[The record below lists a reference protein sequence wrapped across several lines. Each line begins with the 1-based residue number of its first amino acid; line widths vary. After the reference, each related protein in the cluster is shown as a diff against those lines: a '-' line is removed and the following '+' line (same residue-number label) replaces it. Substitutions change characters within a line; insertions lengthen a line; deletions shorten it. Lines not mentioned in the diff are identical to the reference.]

1 MSITEMARSL
11 TAVAKTGA
19 KTNIENEKVSRL
31 APVVIMAVNNT
42 DEVKMAKIK
51 VREGVD
57 LNKAL
62 KSCLKHYN
70 AHAYSFVREGQG
82 TEFVEALLLAKGN
95 FNILSVED
103 RYGVVSLHT
112 VTKGIPSVL
121 TSRSI
126 VKAKEEGRILS
137 DWEDYLIDEKSEFYT
152 TEW

>member
-51 VREGVD
+51 MRKGVD

-62 KSCLKHYN
+62 QSCLKHYN

-82 TEFVEALLLAKGN
+82 TEFVEALFLARGD
-95 FNILSVED
+95 FNTLSIED
-103 RYGVVSLHT
+103 KYNVLSLHT
-112 VTKGIPSVL
+112 VAKGLPSIL
-121 TSRSI
+121 TSRAI
-126 VKAKEEGRILS
+126 VEVKEEGRILN
-137 DWEDYLIDEKSEFYT
+137 DWEDYPIDEESEFYI
-152 TEW
+152 TEC

>member
-1 MSITEMARSL
+1 MARSL

-19 KTNIENEKVSRL
+19 KTNIENEKVNKL

-51 VREGVD
+51 MREGVD

-70 AHAYSFVREGQG
+70 AHTYSFVREGQG
-82 TEFVEALLLAKGN
+82 TEFVEALLLAKGD

-103 RYGVVSLHT
+103 RYSVISLHT
-112 VTKGIPSVL
+112 VTKGLPFIL
-121 TSRSI
+121 TSRAVI
-126 VKAKEEGRILS
+126 KVEEEGRVLN
-137 DWEDYLIDEKSEFYT
+137 DWEDYSTDEKSEFYT